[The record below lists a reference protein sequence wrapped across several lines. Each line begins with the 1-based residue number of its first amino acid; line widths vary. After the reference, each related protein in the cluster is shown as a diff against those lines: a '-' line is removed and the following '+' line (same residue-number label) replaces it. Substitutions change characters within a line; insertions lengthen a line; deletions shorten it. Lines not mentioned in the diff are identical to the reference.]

1 MTDIPTPAPEKL
13 PFLNKTRASWLVMFA
28 VVSTLVLAALV
39 VFEKLNWWKVLVY
52 GWVPLMLVAFFS
64 AVYAGRPVERK
75 RWLSFLLIATAGL
88 VVSAWLVFAEGM
100 TLWKVLVFATVPL
113 TVLMFVATVLV
124 RRRVA
129 PYRVV
134 QIAASVLIN
143 AYILAYLQGHIIYSG
158 FFKYVPQ
165 PILNCYGG
173 PLAVFACPIGSTQ
186 QMIGM
191 KWFPWLPLGVFFVVG
206 ALVGRAA
213 CAWICPFGMWQDLLN
228 KIPAGKRKRT
238 RRWYGLGAVAAISL
252 VGSVLLITLLHVA
265 WWKVLVLGWLPFNA
279 LLLAITIRGK
289 FDIPKKLWL
298 GGFLAGVGLGVL
310 VWFRFGEPY
319 GVVAAFFGML
329 VLGLTGRWFAAALTA
344 VAAALIAGSGP
355 GFSIGPLSGVGL
367 GMALAAVGFGLVL
380 LLDKA
385 LKVSMP
391 STWVKYGILVLIAGL
406 ASYLTVEPWFCKLCP
421 QGTFGAGIPLVLW
434 DPVNALRGMVGW
446 LYWVKVG
453 FLLLVVVASVG
464 IKRPFCRLVCPIG
477 AIYGF
482 FNKGSLMKM
491 KLDKEACNHCL
502 ACRRTCPMNID
513 PQLNQNQLECIR
525 CFECTHRCPQH
536 AFRVTV

>member
-1 MTDIPTPAPEKL
+1 MTEETTAVKERP
-13 PFLNKTRASWLVMFA
+13 PFLNRTRAGWLVTFA
-28 VVSTLVLAALV
+28 VASTLVLAALV
-39 VFEKLNWWKVLVY
+39 LFEKFSWWKVLVY
-52 GWVPLMLVAFFS
+52 GWVPLMLVGFFT
-64 AVYAGRPVERK
+64 AVYAGKPVERK
-75 RWLSFLLIATAGL
+75 RRLSFALVTAAGL

-100 TLWKVLVFATVPL
+100 TLWKVLVFATVPF
-113 TVLMFVATVLV
+113 TALMFVATIVV
-124 RRRVA
+124 NRRVA

-134 QIAASVLIN
+134 QIGAAVLLN
-143 AYILAYLQGHIIYSG
+143 AYILAFLQGHVIYSG
-158 FFKYVPQ
+158 FFKSVPQ

-173 PLAVFACPIGSTQ
+173 PLALFACPIGSTQ

-213 CAWICPFGMWQDLLN
+213 CAWVCPFGMWQDLLH
-228 KIPAGKRKRT
+228 KLPAGRRKRT
-238 RRWYGLGAVAAISL
+238 KRWVGFGVTAATTLG
-252 VGSVLLITLLHVA
+252 GCVLLITLLHIA
-265 WWKVLVLGWLPFNA
+265 WWKVLVLGWLPFTA
-279 LLLAITIRGK
+279 LLLAVVVRGR
-289 FDIPKKLWL
+289 FDIPRKLWL
-298 GGFLAGVGLGVL
+298 GGLLAGVGLGTM
-310 VWFRFGEPY
+310 VWFRFGESY

-344 VAAALIAGSGP
+344 VAAALISGS

-367 GMALAAVGFGLVL
+367 GIALGAVGFGLVL
-380 LLDKA
+380 LFDKA

-391 STWVKYGILVLIAGL
+391 STWVKYGILALVAGL
-406 ASYLTVEPWFCKLCP
+406 ASYLTIEPWFCKLCP

-453 FLLLVVVASVG
+453 FLLLVVVAAVG

-491 KLDKEACNHCL
+491 KLEPGTCTDCL
-502 ACRRTCPMNID
+502 ACRRPCPMNID
-513 PQLNQNQLECIR
+513 PDQNQNQLECIR

-536 AFRVTV
+536 GLRVTA